1 MSVREF
7 GMALPTV
14 AIVGR
19 PNVGK
24 SSLFNRFL
32 RKKLAVVDPT
42 SGVTRDRNYAVC
54 DWNGREFH
62 LIDTGG
68 MVPDSRDMMERLI
81 YDQSEFAIHEA
92 DVVLFVVDMQIGLDQ
107 DEEQLARRLHQADK
121 PVLLVANKA
130 DNETLAT
137 DAYRFA
143 SLGFGDARAV
153 SATAGHGIGDL
164 LDDLIAM
171 LPEQQE
177 YESTEGVIRVALVGR
192 PNVGKSSFINSLLGE
207 KRLIVSNIAGTT
219 RDAVDTPFEFEGQN
233 YVLIDTAGLRRKYKV
248 HENIEFYTNLRVAR
262 AIDTCDVAVVLID
275 ATDGVTSQDQ
285 RVLQQVMDAR
295 RAAVI
300 AINKW
305 DLIEK
310 DTHTADRF
318 TVESKRKLAKFAF
331 LPIMYVS
338 ALTGQR
344 VSKVLSIVNSVY
356 AEHTKTVP
364 TARLNEALQ
373 RAFDRRKPPAKF
385 GKFIQFKYVTQTET
399 APPTF
404 VFFVNRPQLVD
415 RSYLNYLANQFR
427 EAFGFEG
434 SPIRLKCRRK

>member
-1 MSVREF
+1 MS
-7 GMALPTV
+7 LPTV

-32 RKKLAVVDPT
+32 RRKLAVVDPI

-92 DVVLFVVDMQIGLDQ
+92 DVVMFVVDVQIGLDQ
-107 DEEQLARRLHQADK
+107 HEEQLARKLHQADK
-121 PVLLVANKA
+121 PILLVANKA
-130 DNETLAT
+130 DNDMLAT
-137 DAYRFA
+137 EAYAFDR
-143 SLGFGDARAV
+143 LGLGDAHPV

-164 LDDLIAM
+164 LDALVDK
-171 LPEQQE
+171 LPPAEEVE
-177 YESTEGVIRVALVGR
+177 YDEDAIRVALVGR
-192 PNVGKSSFINSLLGE
+192 PNVGKSSFINALLGQN
-207 KRLIVSNIAGTT
+207 RLIVSDVAGTT
-219 RDAVDTPFEFEGQN
+219 RDAVDTPFEFEGRR
-233 YVLIDTAGLRRKYKV
+233 YVLIDTAGLRRRYKI

-262 AIDTCDVAVVLID
+262 AIDNCQVAIVLID
-275 ATDGVTSQDQ
+275 AVDGITSQDQ
-285 RVLQQVMDAR
+285 RVLTQVLEAR

-305 DLIEK
+305 DLVEK
-310 DTHTADRF
+310 DSHTASEF
-318 TVESKRKLAKFAF
+318 TAEAKRKLARFSF
-331 LPIMYVS
+331 LPIIYVS

-344 VSKVLSIVNSVY
+344 VAKVLSLVDSVY
-356 AEHTKTVP
+356 AEHNKTVS
-364 TARLNEALQ
+364 TSKLNELLQ
-373 RAFDRRKPPAKF
+373 KAFERRKPPAKM

-399 APPTF
+399 SPPTF
-404 VFFVNRPQLVD
+404 VFFVNHPKLVD
-415 RSYLNYLANQFR
+415 KSYLSYLSNQLR
-427 EAFGFEG
+427 AEYGFEG